1 MHSSLLCLKAK
12 ENQGPIYPHTDVD
25 NYLESG
31 RMASFALLPNCLPSI
46 NSRKINHRM
55 AVTVFSK
62 TYCAV
67 YRSRFGTAL
76 RNVLYNLSQSPINS
90 PFSPP
95 ITAFHSRNIPL
106 NETAETGMVAVR
118 PKNKGESGE
127 GGSDPWLSC
136 RPCSIQQG
144 VSALC
149 DIAKVDFQ
157 NHLHLALLTF

>member
-55 AVTVFSK
+55 AVTVFFK
-62 TYCAV
+62 KYCAV
-67 YRSRFGTAL
+67 YGSRFGTAL
-76 RNVLYNLSQSPINS
+76 RNLLYNLSQSPINS
-90 PFSPP
+90 PCSPP
-95 ITAFHSRNIPL
+95 FTAFHSRNIPL

-118 PKNKGESGE
+118 PKNKVSQERVGRTPVPFSKESVCFVT
-127 GGSDPWLSC
+127 SQ
-136 RPCSIQQG
+136 RSI
-144 VSALC
+144 SKTTA
-149 DIAKVDFQ
+149 I
-157 NHLHLALLTF
+157 